1 MPERQ
6 PDTATAIPS
15 RRSRAQIAALVGI
28 AAGLFA
34 AWNVLGENSDFRAW
48 WQGSRLLIAGVDPY
62 LVPVASAQWP
72 WSTPLF
78 YPAPAL
84 LMAAPFAVLPLP
96 VAAGIFFALAAGA
109 LAWTLS
115 AHGWWR
121 LWLLGTPSF
130 IMAVE
135 VGQWSPAICLA
146 ALVPA
151 LGWLAAAKPN
161 LGAAAL
167 MLRVSPRA
175 IALAVAITV
184 ASVAVLPAWPAEWMA
199 NLARLEAHPAP
210 LFTPAGCWL
219 AVALLRWRCR
229 EARLLLAMAV
239 VPQLLFFADQLPLY
253 LVARSRREAMLQV
266 APALIAFLLWFV
278 QLRTG
283 DLYVIAAAPYVL
295 AGVYLPALLV
305 VLSRP
310 NVGDVPP
317 WLERLTA
324 RLPAVLR
331 GRPAVATPC

>member
-1 MPERQ
+1 MREFD
-6 PDTATAIPS
+6 PDTVTPIPS
-15 RRSRAQIAALVGI
+15 RRARAQIAALLGI

-34 AWNVLGENSDFRAW
+34 AWNVLGENSDFRFW
-48 WQGSRLLIAGVDPY
+48 WQASRLWMRGIDPY
-62 LVPVASAQWP
+62 LVPVSSVQWP
-72 WSTPLF
+72 MSDPFF
-78 YPAPAL
+78 YPAPTL
-84 LMAAPFAVLPLP
+84 LVAAPFAALPLP
-96 VAAGIFFALAAGA
+96 VAVGLVFTLVVGA
-109 LAWTLS
+109 LTWTLS
-115 AHGWWR
+115 AQGWWR

-146 ALVPA
+146 ALVPS
-151 LGWLAAAKPN
+151 LGWLAAVKPN

-167 MLRVSPRA
+167 TLRLSPRA

-184 ASVAVLPAWPAEWMA
+184 ASLVVLPAWPAEWIA

-253 LVARSRREAMLQV
+253 LVARSRREAMALV

-310 NVGDVPP
+310 NVGDVPR

>member
-1 MPERQ
+1 MR
-6 PDTATAIPS
+6 
-15 RRSRAQIAALVGI
+15 GI
-28 AAGLFA
+28 
-34 AWNVLGENSDFRAW
+34 
-48 WQGSRLLIAGVDPY
+48 DPY
-62 LVPVASAQWP
+62 LVPVSSVQWP
-72 WSTPLF
+72 MSDPFF
-78 YPAPAL
+78 YPAPTL
-84 LMAAPFAVLPLP
+84 LVTAPFAALPIP
-96 VAAGIFFALAAGA
+96 VAVGLFFTLIVGA
-109 LAWTLS
+109 LTWTLS

-146 ALVPA
+146 ALVPS

-167 MLRVSPRA
+167 MLRCSPRA

-310 NVGDVPP
+310 NVGTVPP